1 MKGALSGVRNV
12 EKGFWMRLSSM
23 ILLPNVASI
32 SFFINSV
39 GPCACIRY
47 WILVL
52 NTHSVLLLLL
62 LLLLRLVVADSS
74 RRSAFYLCFRDLALR
89 SVRDIVIEN
98 VPFCHKAIPRV
109 PYKWYIEYYDTY
121 SYGTVSV
128 TIIFHYY
135 FSFLT
140 PTPQEKREELFR
152 KPCEGPR

>member
-1 MKGALSGVRNV
+1 MLVLVLALDIGY
-12 EKGFWMRLSSM
+12 L
-23 ILLPNVASI
+23 
-32 SFFINSV
+32 
-39 GPCACIRY
+39 Y
-47 WILVL
+47 WILSAVAVAVAVAVVV
-52 NTHSVLLLLL
+52 TKTCST
-62 LLLLRLVVADSS
+62 VADSS

-152 KPCEGPR
+152 KPCEGPRWCAQISLTKYTHPDRQDIKKQQLPHSLNY